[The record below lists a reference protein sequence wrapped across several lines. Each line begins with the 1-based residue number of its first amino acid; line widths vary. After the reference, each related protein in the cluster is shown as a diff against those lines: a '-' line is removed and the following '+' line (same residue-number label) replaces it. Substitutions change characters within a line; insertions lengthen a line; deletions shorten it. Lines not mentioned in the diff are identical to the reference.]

1 MTTPPWL
8 RPSLIL
14 LDTPADTVAD
24 VVRATASAAA
34 VSTGADAALADLIE
48 EKLRR
53 ATEGGGYAVGGGV
66 AVPHADIPG
75 LDETTV
81 ALVRTSRPLPV
92 QALDAQPADVF
103 FVILSRPNDPRG
115 HLLLLAHLARLAR
128 SRVLVDGLR
137 QVQTAADAA
146 ALIEAAEL
154 RHTATATPVSTPAAT
169 HYLALISV
177 AGEKTVDALLVTLL
191 DQHFGDA
198 SILEAQSLRDAATRE
213 VPLFAGFRD
222 IFGDPGGQRVLLL
235 ELPAD
240 RIDALSVTVRRVFE
254 ECKPAA
260 GSFSLVPLQSRWTWT
275 PPRAEKP
282 ARGH

>member
-14 LDTPADTVAD
+14 LDTPAESVDD
-24 VVRATASAAA
+24 VLRATARAASAA
-34 VSTGADAALADLIE
+34 TGVDATLIE
-48 EKLRR
+48 DRLAR

-75 LDETTV
+75 LDETAV
-81 ALVRTSRPLPV
+81 ALIRASQALPV

-137 QVQTAADAA
+137 QVRTAEDAA

-154 RHTATATPVSTPAAT
+154 RHTAAATPVSTPTAT
-169 HYLALISV
+169 HYLALIAV
-177 AGEKTVDALLVTLL
+177 AGEKAVDALLVTLL
-191 DQHFGDA
+191 DQRFGDA
-198 SILEAQSLRDAATRE
+198 SILEAQSLREAATQE

-222 IFGDPGGQRVLLL
+222 IFGDPGGRRVLLL
-235 ELPAD
+235 EIPAD

-254 ECKPAA
+254 ECNPAE
-260 GSFSLVPLQSRWTWT
+260 GSFSLLPLQSRWTFA
-275 PPRAEKP
+275 PPRPEKTSK
-282 ARGH
+282 GH